1 MAANRYSS
9 SNENVLKA
17 DGGDGCITQT
27 ILKTKTWA
35 DLYDIE
41 IMFQSFPLVLLRWND
56 YILQSLNGF

>member
-1 MAANRYSS
+1 MFRIGEFLEIQTRLVVAREREGKWEMAANRYSS

-35 DLYDIE
+35 DLYDI
-41 IMFQSFPLVLLRWND
+41 
-56 YILQSLNGF
+56 